1 MSPTEPLLINCGS
14 HGDRISAVV
23 CRHML
28 DTLEP
33 AVGVVENN
41 DDPNDLQAW
50 CFACEEKYE
59 EEGDLTDAF
68 REFNDMAIVCVVCY
82 AEIKERHTL
91 PVQ

>member
-33 AVGVVENN
+33 AVGIVENN

-50 CFACEEKYE
+50 CFACEEKYL

-68 REFNDMAIVCVVCY
+68 REFNDMVLVCVACY

-91 PVQ
+91 PAQ